1 MIDHPSLLAQLM
13 DAVADPTAATE
24 VSGRYLFANAAFCSS
39 VGLSLTELLTHTL
52 ESLPLPGDA
61 EFRSSQPL
69 VDADGAV
76 VGTRWVTAS
85 ARRRAERDLADQQAL
100 LRTVIDENPD
110 AIVLMDWDGTFLLG
124 NRQFARTLRTTP
136 EGLIG
141 KDVTDFGTSPEQAEL
156 QRQDGQGIILAGHT
170 QRVFE
175 ERMDEA
181 TGRVRT
187 YQSVKRPFL
196 GPRGKRQ
203 LLAVLND
210 ITDIRA
216 ALLRA
221 QVSELRLENVME
233 VVGECVWDWNMAT
246 GEVAHNRQWF
256 RALGVPVGTDLT
268 GSIEEFK
275 ARLHPEDVDL
285 VFERISAHLAGAT
298 LRYDSAH
305 RMLCGDGSVIWV
317 EDRGHIVERGA
328 DGAPVRMV
336 GSFQDVSARH
346 KAEGERV
353 RDREEADRA
362 RALADAANRAKSQF
376 LANMSHEIRTPMNG
390 VLGMIELLN
399 HTALT
404 SEQSEY
410 TATIQS
416 GTQTL
421 LSVINDILDFSKIEA
436 GKMDV
441 ERVVFDLPL
450 LVSEVCGLLEHRVVA
465 NGLTLTRRLA
475 AEVPTHVEGA
485 PTRLRQ
491 VLLNLIANAEKFTER
506 GGIVVEVGVLDPPTA
521 GTINLRFAVQDTGV
535 GVAAEHEGALFLP
548 FSQVDN
554 SSKRR
559 FGGSGLG
566 LEISRRVVEAMG
578 GTIGYDPQPGGGSSF
593 WFTVPLRVAHAGAAA
608 AARPRPASPRT
619 ARTLDVLVVEDNATN
634 LRYALAVLARVGH
647 RAEAATEGAL
657 AVQRLTERRFDV
669 VLMDCQM
676 PGMDGFQAT
685 AVIRDPTSLV
695 LNHDTPIVAMTANAM
710 SGDREACL
718 AAGMNGYVAK
728 PVSGATLIEAIDR
741 AFGRTPEQ
749 A

>member
-216 ALLRA
+216 ALLR
-221 QVSELRLENVME
+221 
-233 VVGECVWDWNMAT
+233 
-246 GEVAHNRQWF
+246 
-256 RALGVPVGTDLT
+256 
-268 GSIEEFK
+268 
-275 ARLHPEDVDL
+275 
-285 VFERISAHLAGAT
+285 
-298 LRYDSAH
+298 
-305 RMLCGDGSVIWV
+305 
-317 EDRGHIVERGA
+317 
-328 DGAPVRMV
+328 
-336 GSFQDVSARH
+336 
-346 KAEGERV
+346 
-353 RDREEADRA
+353 DREEADRA

-566 LEISRRVVEAMG
+566 LAISRRVVEAMG

-634 LRYALAVLARVGH
+634 LRYTLAVLARVGH

-741 AFGRTPEQ
+741 AFGRPPEQ